1 MNIGVRGRSVGPT
14 VAAAV
19 QHLQPLPR
27 SCPLLQAHTS
37 AAAAVLVYSTPP
49 SSSAVRI
56 LVAVLVRPPICRII
70 LYCGRIARRRAPH
83 ASRRAH
89 TRARR
94 SADRSVYEMNLG
106 AGRAPQ
112 RYVGRA
118 IVPPRSAM
126 LSPKPWARA
135 KGPAAC
141 AVHCYCFWP
150 GEQRMSGMSGAIP
163 LLKASQVALW
173 MRPVLAAERWISSG
187 KLAQIAGCFFD
198 ACRA

>member
-1 MNIGVRGRSVGPT
+1 
-14 VAAAV
+14 
-19 QHLQPLPR
+19 
-27 SCPLLQAHTS
+27 
-37 AAAAVLVYSTPP
+37 
-49 SSSAVRI
+49 
-56 LVAVLVRPPICRII
+56 
-70 LYCGRIARRRAPH
+70 
-83 ASRRAH
+83 
-89 TRARR
+89 
-94 SADRSVYEMNLG
+94 MNLG

-150 GEQRMSGMSGAIP
+150 GAAPVRHVRSYTTFEGESGRIMDE
-163 LLKASQVALW
+163 
-173 MRPVLAAERWISSG
+173 PVLAAERWIASG

-198 ACRA
+198 AVQGMSSECTSTTTTARRCPEPPTQVSPRVRTLEFGRLRSTAKQKPVSASCAARRRLASSLTSPSLTLDEIRSWRVM